1 MKLQVLVFI
10 FGSLLTSCSSMKGLV
25 SQGEYKLNRASM
37 NQAAK
42 KSWKELD
49 NYMLK
54 QVREGQSLE
63 KEKLAHI
70 LKPVYINDTTCI
82 IGGQPFEDDS
92 CKDLE
97 STFIETV
104 SELQKLNK
112 IKSDDCYKNFKK
124 YEFNYDLQVDTR
136 KLAVL
141 LEGRKVVKR
150 CISIESKH
158 SKIVARINSLKKS
171 KNRAFGEL
179 DGVKELLYEINDSG
193 MWYSGFQ
200 SNIEKQIAVL
210 ERNNK
215 EAMKLKR
222 TQLSNNK
229 KYPKEYRQ
237 CTKLR
242 GEIVKYN
249 KVLKPFP
256 EKIRRAKSSGS
267 TKAMNEVLKEMDK
280 IKYKFYKF
288 NEKLDQSGCD
298 RFYLKS

>member
-49 NYMLK
+49 IYMLK
-54 QVREGQSLE
+54 QVRERQSLE

-70 LKPVYINDTTCI
+70 LKPVYITDTTCI
-82 IGGQPFEDDS
+82 IGGQPFEDNS
-92 CKDLE
+92 CKNLE

-104 SELQKLNK
+104 DELQKLNK

-150 CISIESKH
+150 CISIESEH
-158 SKIVARINSLKKS
+158 SKIVAKINSLKKS

-179 DGVKELLYEINDSG
+179 DGMKELLYEINDSG
-193 MWYSGFQ
+193 MWYSGFK

-215 EAMKLKR
+215 EAMELKR

-229 KYPKEYRQ
+229 KYPKEFRK
-237 CTKLR
+237 CTKLKD
-242 GEIVKYN
+242 EIAKYTP
-249 KVLKPFP
+249 VLKQFQD
-256 EKIRRAKSSGS
+256 KIFRAKASRS
-267 TKAMNEVLKEMDK
+267 TKAMNELMEETEKL
-280 IKYKFYKF
+280 KYKFYKF
-288 NEKLDQSGCD
+288 HEKIDQSGCD